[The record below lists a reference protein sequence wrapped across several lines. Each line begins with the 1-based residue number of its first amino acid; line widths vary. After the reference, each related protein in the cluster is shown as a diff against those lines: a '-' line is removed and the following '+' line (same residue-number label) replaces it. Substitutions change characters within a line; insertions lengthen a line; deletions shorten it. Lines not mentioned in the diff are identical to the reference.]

1 VAQITP
7 FSLGRIA
14 PGVAGD
20 LAQLCI
26 VAGEQILPLTP
37 ADLLGCMTINE
48 VLDRWSEVFPRLAA
62 RAAST
67 AREWVSADS
76 VNLAAPIEPRQVL
89 QAGANYKSHVLD
101 IAVAQ
106 RASDEKRTVGEIRRV
121 AAAVLEARVRAGN
134 PYLFVGMPAAV
145 VGTDVELVLSNLGTQ
160 HDWEL
165 ELGVVIGRRAFRV
178 TRAQVPDYIA
188 GYTIVND
195 ITMRDLVFRKDME
208 RIGTDWYRSKNAPG
222 FLPTGPYF
230 VPAEFVPDA
239 GDLTLR
245 LELNGEVMQNA
256 STADLLFDIPSLVS
270 AASQTAPL
278 LPGDLILT
286 GSPEGNGLHWGRLL
300 RPGDV
305 LRGSITGLGTQV
317 VHCVADPT
325 PLGPELE
332 DRQVDE

>member
-37 ADLLGCMTINE
+37 ADLLGCVTINE

-67 AREWVSADS
+67 AEEWVSADS

-145 VGTDVELVLSNLGTQ
+145 VGTDVELVLSVRSTIGNSNLG
-160 HDWEL
+160 W
-165 ELGVVIGRRAFRV
+165 
-178 TRAQVPDYIA
+178 
-188 GYTIVND
+188 
-195 ITMRDLVFRKDME
+195 
-208 RIGTDWYRSKNAPG
+208 
-222 FLPTGPYF
+222 
-230 VPAEFVPDA
+230 
-239 GDLTLR
+239 
-245 LELNGEVMQNA
+245 
-256 STADLLFDIPSLVS
+256 
-270 AASQTAPL
+270 
-278 LPGDLILT
+278 
-286 GSPEGNGLHWGRLL
+286 
-300 RPGDV
+300 
-305 LRGSITGLGTQV
+305 
-317 VHCVADPT
+317 
-325 PLGPELE
+325 
-332 DRQVDE
+332 